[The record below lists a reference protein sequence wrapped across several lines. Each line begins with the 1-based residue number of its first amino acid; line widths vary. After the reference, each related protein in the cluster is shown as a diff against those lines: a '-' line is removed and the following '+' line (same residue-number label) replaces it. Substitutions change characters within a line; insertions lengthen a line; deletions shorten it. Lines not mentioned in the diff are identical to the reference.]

1 MTIVIWRKQKKELF
15 LVLLFYSFQHIVIIP
30 DRSSTP
36 SASTSQGQPQSATPS
51 GGGESGTGATNPP
64 TTANQSAQTRSVR
77 FDRRR
82 PQTLELRRGSS
93 RSYIGNCAEV
103 DTYLL

>member
-1 MTIVIWRKQKKELF
+1 MILDSEKRPSILVPTSPTSSLRK
-15 LVLLFYSFQHIVIIP
+15 SAI
-30 DRSSTP
+30 ST
-36 SASTSQGQPQSATPS
+36 AA
-51 GGGESGTGATNPP
+51 PP

-93 RSYIGNCAEV
+93 RSYIAGGCAEM
-103 DTYLL
+103 DSYLL

>member
-1 MTIVIWRKQKKELF
+1 M
-15 LVLLFYSFQHIVIIP
+15 IIP
-30 DRSSTP
+30 DKSSGTP
-36 SASTSQGQPQSATPS
+36 SQSATPS
-51 GGGESGTGATNPP
+51 GGGESVTATNPP

-93 RSYIGNCAEV
+93 PSYVGGGCHEV
-103 DTYLL
+103 DSYLM

>member
-1 MTIVIWRKQKKELF
+1 MKIYIYIFHFQQIHVIL
-15 LVLLFYSFQHIVIIP
+15 
-30 DRSSTP
+30 P
-36 SASTSQGQPQSATPS
+36 SGKRPSLARSTSPTTSPKNGSSP
-51 GGGESGTGATNPP
+51 TGPPPP

-93 RSYIGNCAEV
+93 RSFIGGCAEM
-103 DTYLL
+103 DSYLM